1 MSLLDRINAD
11 IKVAMKARDPQRL
24 GVLRM
29 LKSAIDYTAIE
40 LKNDSLPEDVVIQV
54 IQREGKKRN
63 DSITQFEAG
72 GRAESAADE
81 AAELKILQE
90 YLPTQLS
97 PEELEALVRE
107 AIAETGASSRKEMGQ
122 VIKATAAKAAGRAE
136 GKAISALAGKLL
148 S

>member
-63 DSITQFEAG
+63 DSITQFEAA

-90 YLPTQLS
+90 YLPTQLN

>member
-63 DSITQFEAG
+63 DSITQFEAA

>member
-11 IKVAMKARDPQRL
+11 IMVAMKARDPHRL

-63 DSITQFEAG
+63 DSITQFEAA